1 MNRRSAIKKTGLLFS
16 AGLTLTTSTA
26 ILQSCLEDK
35 RGIDWEPKF
44 LSKDDALLVS
54 DMTNVLIPDQDIPDS
69 VKNLI
74 PKYIDVMLSDY
85 SSQKEQDNFSKGIKD
100 FGLGCK
106 NDTGATFMDC
116 NSDQKITFLKKEEED
131 FVGSEQPTFYGTLKQ
146 LIFESF
152 FQTEYGV
159 QLLDFN
165 PLPGGFSGCVPLSD
179 LKHIQFN
186 YATFKL

>member
-1 MNRRSAIKKTGLLFS
+1 M
-16 AGLTLTTSTA
+16 A

-35 RGIDWEPKF
+35 RSIDWKSKF

-54 DMTNVLIPDQDIPDS
+54 DITNVLIPDQDIPDS

-74 PKYIDVMLSDY
+74 PKYIDVVLLDY
-85 SSQKEQDNFSKGIKD
+85 SSQEEQDNFLNGIKD
-100 FGLGCK
+100 FGLRCK
-106 NDTGATFMDC
+106 NDTGSTFMDC
-116 NSDQKITFLKKEEED
+116 NNDQIITFLKKEEED

-152 FQTEYGV
+152 FQTEHGV

-179 LKHIQFN
+179 LENIQFN